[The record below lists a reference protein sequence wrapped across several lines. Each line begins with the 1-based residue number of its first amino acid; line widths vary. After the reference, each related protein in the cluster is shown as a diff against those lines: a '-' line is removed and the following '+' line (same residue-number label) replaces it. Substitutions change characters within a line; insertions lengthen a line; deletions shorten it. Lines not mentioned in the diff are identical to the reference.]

1 MLAWLM
7 LIVYVLLCSYVIW
20 RTVHYLRVVHSAFK
34 SFYSLLFIS
43 IFFVVLCATL
53 IIGKLL
59 PYSGF
64 QRKFIWFS
72 NLWVGFFIEFVF
84 FTIVADIIV
93 LIAKLIRRDMFKSL
107 LDISLLRY
115 GLGILVFALSIFFT
129 TYGAIHSRHIVRNE
143 MDVHLTKGF
152 GQEKPLKVA
161 LISDLHMGYSVGVKR
176 IEDMVDKVN
185 AENPDIIVIA
195 GDIFDNE
202 YEALE
207 DDRKLIEIFQRM
219 KARLGVYGIYGNHDV
234 KSLLIGGFTVSPV
247 KEACRDPRFDEF
259 MKEANVTML
268 EDESVL
274 VDDSFYLVGRLDG
287 ERAGDGTDNR
297 ATIKELMDQI
307 DHFDDTKPVIVLNH
321 EPDDFDQAI
330 QQKVDLMLSGHTH
343 AGQFF
348 PLTISTPFKWE
359 NEWGIYEKEGFI
371 NVTSC
376 GVGVYGPDLRSFTN
390 SEYMILN
397 VY

>member
-1 MLAWLM
+1 M
-7 LIVYVLLCSYVIW
+7 LIVYVILCIYAIW
-20 RTVHYLRVVHSAFK
+20 RTIHYLRAVHKAFD
-34 SFYSLLFIS
+34 SVYSLFFIS
-43 IFFVVLCATL
+43 IFFIVLCATL
-53 IIGKLL
+53 IVGKFL

-72 NLWVGFFIEFVF
+72 NLWLGFFIEFVF
-84 FTIVADIIV
+84 FTILADIIV
-93 LIAKLIRRDMFKSL
+93 LIVKWFSKDRFSSL
-107 LDISLLRY
+107 LDLSLLRY
-115 GLGILVFALSIFFT
+115 GLGLLVFVLSVSFT
-129 TYGAIHSRHIVRNE
+129 VYGAVHARHIVRNE
-143 MDVHLTKGF
+143 LDVHLNKGF

-176 IEDMVDKVN
+176 IEDMVDRVN

-207 DDRKLIEIFQRM
+207 DDRKLIEIFRRM

-247 KEACRDPRFDEF
+247 EEALRDPRFDEF

-287 ERAGDGTDNR
+287 ERAGDGTENR

-307 DHFDDTKPVIVLNH
+307 DNIDESKPVIVLNH
-321 EPDDFDQAI
+321 EPNDFDQAI
-330 QQKVDLMLSGHTH
+330 EQKVDLMLSGHTH

>member
-7 LIVYVLLCSYVIW
+7 LIVYIILCTYAIW
-20 RTVHYLRVVHSAFK
+20 RTIHYLKMIHRGFGRW
-34 SFYSLLFIS
+34 YSLLVIS
-43 IFFVVLCATL
+43 IIFVALCATL

-84 FTIVADIIV
+84 FTVIADIIV
-93 LIAKLIRRDMFKSL
+93 LIVKWFRKDKFGAL
-107 LDISLLRY
+107 LDIALLRY
-115 GLGILVFALSIFFT
+115 GLGLLVFVLSISFT
-129 TYGAIHSRHIVRNE
+129 VYGAIHSRHIVRNE
-143 MDVHLTKGF
+143 LDVHLEKGF
-152 GQEKPLKVA
+152 SQDKSLKVA

-185 AENPDIIVIA
+185 AEDPDIIVIA

-207 DDRKLIEIFQRM
+207 DDKKLIEIFRRF
-219 KARLGVYGIYGNHDV
+219 KSRLGVYGIYGNHDV
-234 KSLLIGGFTVSPV
+234 ESLLIGGFTVSPV
-247 KEACRDPRFDEF
+247 EKAFRDPRFDEF

-287 ERAGDGTDNR
+287 ERAGDGTANR
-297 ATIKELMDQI
+297 ASIKELMDQI
-307 DHFDDTKPVIVLNH
+307 DPFDDTKPVIVLNH
-321 EPDDFDQAI
+321 EPDDFDEAI
-330 QQKVDLMLSGHTH
+330 EQKVDLMLSGHTH

-397 VY
+397 IN